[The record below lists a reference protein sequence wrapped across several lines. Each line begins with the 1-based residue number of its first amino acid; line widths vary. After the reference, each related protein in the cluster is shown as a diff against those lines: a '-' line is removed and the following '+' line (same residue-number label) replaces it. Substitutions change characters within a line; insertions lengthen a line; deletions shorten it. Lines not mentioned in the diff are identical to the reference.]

1 MRKLLLNTTPLFRK
15 LRQLSLLLTLLLAL
29 PQTAWGQTTYDKG
42 TYNSENNT
50 WGNWQVAAS
59 NTTVSSSGDNYLSF
73 NVLDN
78 TTATITLTLTNPGN
92 TSEKICRA
100 YFSYNQDSSIPDDNK
115 VKLLSAKIVDTNN
128 SESDLTN
135 DFNKAIKSCTF
146 NAKTPVEWS
155 TGDKFVVTLQV
166 HNTTGATTNH
176 SIQAAE
182 LKTGTPY
189 GLIVNG
195 ITVTNVNQNSV
206 TNKEKYFDEQQHNVD
221 EAVFTPEEGSNPA
234 TLTLTLADFD
244 VSSAN
249 IAAIESSLGNLKV
262 ILAGANTITC
272 GNNKAFNLAANST
285 LNFTTNGTNSGQLTI
300 SSTSSITTESFYS
313 PSTATVTYTGLV
325 ASNPTSTSV
334 LISPL
339 TSYDITIAG
348 IAVTNANASAIT
360 GTGITGTVSYD
371 ATTNTLTLKNAEI
384 TGPVFYSGTTT
395 LNFALDGTN
404 SIINTGGTYAIGTS
418 NYTNGLLNFAKA
430 TGASSAELTLTRGAS
445 GDYPISAGTPTLGS
459 GLYWKRTAATTL
471 VITEDPNFVILDG
484 LVIADGSTINGTSG
498 SITYNASDKTLTLNG
513 YEKDFGANHAIKTGV
528 SGLKVKLIGAST
540 INCSAD
546 SAVFHAFSSS
556 ASIQFIKDDATSK
569 LTMTGTDFNN
579 FATNSITYDGFIY
592 YSSQTTKGITQA
604 AAPQLGKLTKVDAGS
619 YYTFATIDYADSDK
633 SGSDAIYKD
642 ASPVLKY
649 SFDYADSQK
658 QDVSDQTYPAEGIK
672 MTDPGILTAWVEV
685 GTYKGPEA
693 KGVRFGFIENPI
705 EMEFNGTSKEISIT
719 PAPTMTN
726 PVTYSVRS
734 DSQSDFDDFAVL
746 NATNNKIT
754 INNCYSGKIGF
765 TFSNTDGG
773 YTSLNDSTN
782 ITFNVLPSKPT
793 LSLESGLYYPG
804 QQITATPT
812 VPDAAYNS
820 YFKINGN
827 TEAGYTQ
834 PYTYTFNSAGV
845 FNVSTVTYFVRGG
858 NTSPLFGEYVEA
870 KIIIN
875 TKPILNALVG
885 NTEQYVEGQGQ
896 AGDIY
901 IDIRGD
907 LNNSDPLTL
916 ETGCKLYYYIGSD
929 KSKAVEYDP
938 SNHIRLTESNTVTA
952 FIVYTD
958 PTDAT
963 IVYESE
969 PVSASYTV
977 NQQMADPFGADL
989 NYKTCYL
996 DKDYSLKKPNGMKVL
1011 IITGVSGNSVTTSA
1025 IDYIPSRK
1033 PVLLEKEGAATNG
1046 YYNAETYTGTEVNL
1060 SSNLL
1065 KYTGTNTS
1073 VNTTGK
1079 EYILYKNEF
1088 VKATGEI
1095 SAGRCYLDLS
1105 GTNLPA
1111 RGVFGIGNDGST
1123 AIEGIDVEATE
1134 DEEWYD
1140 LQGRRIQKPTKAGI
1154 YIKNGKKIV
1163 VNNK

>member
-1 MRKLLLNTTPLFRK
+1 MRKLLLNPTPLFRK
-15 LRQLSLLLTLLLAL
+15 LRQLSLLLSLLLAL
-29 PQTAWGQTTYDKG
+29 PQTAWGQTTYNIGAYD
-42 TYNSENNT
+42 SSNNT
-50 WGNWQVAAS
+50 WGDWQVTAS
-59 NTTVSSSGDNYLSF
+59 NTTLSSPGNNFLSF
-73 NVLDN
+73 TVANN
-78 TTATITLTLTNPGN
+78 TIATITLTLTNPGN
-92 TSEKICRA
+92 TSEKICSA
-100 YFSYNQDSSIPDDNK
+100 SFSYNNQSGISDDNK
-115 VKLLSAKIVDTNN
+115 VKLLSAKIEHTNNN
-128 SESDLTN
+128 SENDLTD
-135 DFNKAIKSCTF
+135 DFTKGILYCNF
-146 NAKTPVEWS
+146 YAKTPVEWS
-155 TGDKFVVTLQV
+155 SGDNFVITLQV
-166 HNTTGATTNH
+166 HNTTGASTSHT
-176 SIQAAE
+176 IQAAE

-189 GLIVNG
+189 GLVVNG
-195 ITVTNVNQNSV
+195 ITVTNVNQDNITGV
-206 TNKEKYFDEQQHNVD
+206 ANQYGN
-221 EAVFTPEEGSNPA
+221 EAIFTPEGSNPA
-234 TLTLTLADFD
+234 TLTLTEAGFD
-244 VSSAN
+244 VTSAN

-262 ILAGANTITC
+262 ILSGANTITC

-300 SSTSSITTESFYS
+300 TSTSSITTESFYS
-313 PSTATVTYTGLV
+313 PSTATVTYTGMA

-348 IAVTNANASAIT
+348 VAVTNANASAIT
-360 GTGITGTVSYD
+360 GTGISGNVSYD

-418 NYTNGLLNFAKA
+418 DYTNGLLNFVKA

-445 GDYPISAGTPTLGS
+445 GDNPISAGTPTLGS
-459 GLYWKRTAATTL
+459 GLYWKPTSANTM
-471 VITEDPNFVILDG
+471 VITSDPEFIIIDNLIMTDNRTVSGDN
-484 LVIADGSTINGTSG
+484 STGT
-498 SITYNASDKTLTLNG
+498 ITYSSSNKTLTIDGFQKN
-513 YEKDFGANHAIKTGV
+513 FGLRHAIKTGV

-546 SAVFHAFSSS
+546 SAVFYAFSSS
-556 ASIQFIKDDATSK
+556 ASIQFIKNDATSK
-569 LTMTGTDFNN
+569 LTMTGKDFDR
-579 FATNSITYDGFIY
+579 FAANSFTYDGFIY

-734 DSQSDFDDFAVL
+734 DSQSDFNDFAVL

-858 NTSPLFGEYVEA
+858 NTSPLFGKDVEA

-875 TKPILNALVG
+875 AKPILNAMVE
-885 NTEQYVEGQGQ
+885 NTEPYVAGHGQV
-896 AGDIY
+896 GDIY

-907 LNNSDPLTL
+907 QNNSDPLVL
-916 ETGCKLYYYIGSD
+916 QTGCKLYYYIGSN
-929 KSKAVEYDP
+929 KNNAVEYDP
-938 SNHIRLTESNTVTA
+938 ANHIRLTESNTVTA
-952 FIVYTD
+952 YIVYTD

-969 PVSASYTV
+969 PVSASYIV
-977 NQQMADPFGADL
+977 NQQMADPFGANQ
-989 NYKTCYL
+989 NYKTYYL
-996 DKDYSLKKPNGMKVL
+996 DEEYSMKKPDGMKVYV
-1011 IITGVSGNSVTTSA
+1011 ITGVSGNSVTTSTL
-1025 IDYIPSRK
+1025 DYIPSKK
-1033 PVLLEKEGAATNG
+1033 PVLLEKEAAATNG
-1046 YYNAETYTGTEVNL
+1046 YYNAETYTGAEVDL
-1060 SSNLL
+1060 SGNLL

-1095 SAGRCYLDLS
+1095 SAGSCYLDLS

-1111 RGVFGIGNDGST
+1111 RGVLGIGNDGST

-1134 DEEWYD
+1134 DETWYD

-1154 YIKNGKKIV
+1154 YIVNGKKMII
-1163 VNNK
+1163 NNK

>member
-1 MRKLLLNTTPLFRK
+1 MRKLLLNPTPLFRK
-15 LRQLSLLLTLLLAL
+15 LRQLSLLLSLLLAL
-29 PQTAWGQTTYDKG
+29 PQTAWGQTTYNIGAYD
-42 TYNSENNT
+42 SSNNT
-50 WGNWQVAAS
+50 WGDWQVTAS
-59 NTTVSSSGDNYLSF
+59 NTTLSSPVNNFLSF
-73 NVLDN
+73 TVANN
-78 TTATITLTLTNPGN
+78 TIATITLTLRNPGN
-92 TSEKICRA
+92 TSEKICSA
-100 YFSYNQDSSIPDDNK
+100 SFSYNNQSGISDDNK
-115 VKLLSAKIVDTNN
+115 VKLLSAKIEHTNNN
-128 SESDLTN
+128 SESDLTD
-135 DFNKAIKSCTF
+135 DFTKGTLYCNF
-146 NAKTPVEWS
+146 YAKTPVEWS

-166 HNTTGATTNH
+166 YNTTGASTDH

-189 GLIVNG
+189 GLVVNG
-195 ITVTNVNQNSV
+195 ITVTNVNQDNITGV
-206 TNKEKYFDEQQHNVD
+206 ANQYGN
-221 EAVFTPEEGSNPA
+221 EAIFTPEGSNPA
-234 TLTLTLADFD
+234 TLTLTEADFN
-244 VSSAN
+244 VTSAN

-262 ILAGANTITC
+262 ILSGANTITC
-272 GNNKAFNLAANST
+272 GNNKAFNLAANSA

-300 SSTSSITTESFYS
+300 TSTSSITTESFYS
-313 PSTATVTYTGLV
+313 PSTATVTYTGMA

-348 IAVTNANASAIT
+348 VAVTNANASAIT
-360 GTGITGTVSYD
+360 GTGITGTVSFD
-371 ATTNTLTLKNAEI
+371 AATNTLTLNGATINGKIDYN
-384 TGPVFYSGTTT
+384 GTTDFT
-395 LNFALDGTN
+395 IALNGSN
-404 SIINTGGTYAIGTS
+404 SIVYATGSSAIFTNTQATYS
-418 NYTNGLLNFAKA
+418 FNFVKA
-430 TGASSAELTLTRGAS
+430 AGASSAELSIEAGNGSTV
-445 GDYPISAGTPTLGS
+445 PISATNPTLGS
-459 GLYWKRTAATTL
+459 GLYWKPTAQNIM
-471 VITEDPNFVILDG
+471 VITEDPEFIIIDNLIMTDNRTVSGDN
-484 LVIADGSTINGTSG
+484 STGT
-498 SITYNASDKTLTLNG
+498 ITYSSSNKTLTIDGFQKN
-513 YEKDFGANHAIKTGV
+513 FGLRHAIKTGV
-528 SGLKVKLIGAST
+528 SGLKVKLIGANT

-556 ASIQFIKDDATSK
+556 ASIQFIRDDATSK
-569 LTMTGTDFNN
+569 LTMTGTAFNN
-579 FATNSITYDGFIY
+579 FAADKITYDGFIY

-604 AAPQLGKLTKVDAGS
+604 AAPELGKLTKVDAGS

-658 QDVSDQTYPAEGIK
+658 QDVSDQAYPAEGIK

-705 EMEFNGTSKEISIT
+705 EMEFNGTAKEVSIT

-734 DSQSDFDDFAVL
+734 DSQSDFDEFAVL

-754 INNCYSGKIGF
+754 INNCYKGNIGF

-782 ITFNVLPSKPT
+782 ITFSVLPSKPT
-793 LSLESGLYYPG
+793 LSLGSGLYYPG

-820 YFKINGN
+820 YFQINGQ

-834 PYTYTFNSAGV
+834 PYTYTFSSAGV
-845 FNVSTVTYFVRGG
+845 FDVSSVTYYIRGG
-858 NTSPLFGEYVEA
+858 NLGQIFGKYVEA

-875 TKPILNALVG
+875 AKPILNAMVE
-885 NTEQYVEGQGQ
+885 NTEPYVAGHGQV
-896 AGDIY
+896 GDIY

-907 LNNSDPLTL
+907 QNNSDPLVL
-916 ETGCKLYYYIGSD
+916 QTGCKLYYYIGSN
-929 KSKAVEYDP
+929 KNNAVEYDP
-938 SNHIRLTESNTVTA
+938 ANHIRLTESNTVTA
-952 FIVYTD
+952 YIVYTD

-969 PVSASYTV
+969 PVSASYIV
-977 NQQMADPFGADL
+977 NQQMADPFGANQ
-989 NYKTCYL
+989 NYKTYYL
-996 DKDYSLKKPNGMKVL
+996 DEEYSMKKPDGMKVYV
-1011 IITGVSGNSVTTSA
+1011 ITGVSGNSVTTSA

-1065 KYTGTNTS
+1065 KYTGGNTT
-1073 VNTTGK
+1073 VTTTGK
-1079 EYILYKNEF
+1079 EFILYKNEF
-1088 VKATGEI
+1088 VKATGTI
-1095 SAGRCYLDLS
+1095 PSDKCYLDLS
-1105 GTNLPA
+1105 GVSFT
-1111 RGVFGIGNDGST
+1111 RGAYGIGDGST
-1123 AIEGIDVEATE
+1123 AIDATLF
-1134 DEEWYD
+1134 DNEETMSDNWYD
-1140 LQGRRIQKPTKAGI
+1140 LQGRRIQKPTKPGL
-1154 YIKNGKKIV
+1154 YIVNGKKV
-1163 VNNK
+1163 VINNK